1 MRLTASESARI
12 GHGRVV
18 PTAGLWHVHLRCSG
32 VAAGV
37 AALALLASGCVR
49 GAAGAESGS
58 DAAVSEPAVV
68 RSNILRVD
76 YAGSESCRACHRSL
90 YADWLG
96 SPMRQMTRLPATARI
111 RAPFDGRAWKFK
123 NDEARFE
130 QQAGARF
137 LQTRSRR
144 FGDHLYRV
152 TRVIGGRTREDFA
165 GVEVTGM
172 QPDARIIGDAHD
184 EVILP
189 ASYFFETGS
198 FRLKGYSVMVRER
211 PGLKAGAVWNQSCV
225 LCHNTAPTFV
235 ALWGALLGRGA
246 PAYQGELVDTLLPEG
261 RRWRLQVTDANALR
275 AAVADEVQHL
285 GGTSDLSS
293 DLPASLRQGIMEM
306 SRRFGAEHLLE
317 IGIGCEA
324 CHGGCRE
331 HVQQPR
337 VSTSYQP
344 RSPFLRVQPAPGQDS
359 ITRAESIN
367 RTCARCHQVLFSRY
381 PFTWE
386 GGFRHAGSPGGSS
399 TNSGEAR
406 DMLLGGC
413 SRALAC
419 TDCHDPH
426 RDDDPDDLA
435 ALATPAG
442 NATCTKCHPA
452 YLGREALR
460 SHSHH
465 DPDAAGGVCINCHMP
480 RKNLALT
487 YTLGRYHRIGSPTE
501 RARVQGDRPLE
512 CALCHARKS
521 AEELVSV
528 MERWWGKHYDRQ
540 VLQALYGD
548 LQQPP
553 LLSTLAR
560 GKPHEQAVAI
570 ISLREQK
577 VSEALPLVAQQIA
590 HRLPLVRYQARKAI
604 NAFVGKD
611 CGIDLDRSTRDIIAA
626 TEKCV
631 PQAAPI
637 TPGVPVR
644 EAPASTHDD
653 D

>member
-1 MRLTASESARI
+1 MT
-12 GHGRVV
+12 
-18 PTAGLWHVHLRCSG
+18 
-32 VAAGV
+32 
-37 AALALLASGCVR
+37 ALAVWVSGCIR
-49 GAAGAESGS
+49 GVAGAE
-58 DAAVSEPAVV
+58 AAPDGGVGEPRVV
-68 RSNILRVD
+68 RSNILRAD
-76 YAGSESCRACHRSL
+76 YSGSASCRTCHRSL
-90 YADWLG
+90 YDDWLG
-96 SPMRQMTRLPATARI
+96 SPMRQMTRMPATAKI
-111 RAPFDGRAWKFK
+111 RAPFDGRTWKFK
-123 NDEARFE
+123 DDEARFE
-130 QQAGARF
+130 QQAGTRF
-137 LQTRSRR
+137 VRIRSRR
-144 FGDHLYRV
+144 FGEHLYRV

-165 GVEVTGM
+165 GVEVTGT
-172 QPDARIIGDAHD
+172 QPDARIIGDPHD

-189 ASYFFETGS
+189 ASYFFETAS

-235 ALWGALLGRGA
+235 ALWGALLGKGA
-246 PAYQGELVDTLLPEG
+246 PAYQGELVDALLPES
-261 RRWRLQVTDANALR
+261 RRWQMQVTDPNAVR
-275 AAVADEVQHL
+275 AAVADEVHL
-285 GGTSDLSS
+285 LGDAGDLPG
-293 DLPASLRQGIMEM
+293 DVPASLRQGITTMN
-306 SRRFGAEHLLE
+306 RRFAAAHLLE

-344 RSPFLRVQPAPGQDS
+344 RSPLLRVQPAPDRGP

-386 GGFRHAGSPGGSS
+386 GGLRHSGSPGGSS

-426 RDDDPDDLA
+426 RDDDPNDLA

-442 NATCTKCHPA
+442 NATCTKCHSA
-452 YLGREALR
+452 FASRQALR
-460 SHSHH
+460 AHSHH

-501 RARVQGDRPLE
+501 NVRVLRDRPLE
-512 CALCHARKS
+512 CALCHAHKS
-521 AEELVSV
+521 AEELVSE
-528 MERWWGKHYDRQ
+528 MERWWGKRYDRQ

-548 LQQPP
+548 LQRSP
-553 LLSTLAR
+553 LQSTLAR

-577 VSEALPLVAQQIA
+577 VREALPLVAQQIA
-590 HRLPLVRYQARKAI
+590 HPLPLVRYQARKAI
-604 NAFVGKD
+604 NAFVGRD
-611 CGIDLDRSTRDIIAA
+611 CAIDLDRTLRDIIAA

-637 TPGVPVR
+637 TPGAPVR
-644 EAPASTHDD
+644 EAPASHHDD

>member
-1 MRLTASESARI
+1 MR
-12 GHGRVV
+12 
-18 PTAGLWHVHLRCSG
+18 
-32 VAAGV
+32 VAT
-37 AALALLASGCVR
+37 LALWASGCV
-49 GAAGAESGS
+49 GDASAESS
-58 DAAVSEPAVV
+58 SATAAAEPPATH
-68 RSNILRVD
+68 SNILRAD
-76 YAGSESCRACHRSL
+76 YAGSASCRTCHKSL
-90 YADWLG
+90 YDDWLG
-96 SPMRQMTRLPATARI
+96 SPMRQMTRLPATAAI
-111 RAPFDGRAWKFK
+111 RAPFDGRTWKFK
-123 NDEARFE
+123 DDQARFE
-130 QQAGARF
+130 LQAGTRF
-137 LQTRSRR
+137 VRVQSRR

-165 GVEVTGM
+165 GVEVTGT
-172 QPDARIIGDAHD
+172 QPDARIIGDVHD

-189 ASYFFETGS
+189 ASYFFETAS

-225 LCHNTAPTFV
+225 LCHNTAPAFLS
-235 ALWGALLGRGA
+235 LWGALLGKGA
-246 PAYQGELVDTLLPEG
+246 PAYQGEVVDALLPEN
-261 RRWRLQVTDANALR
+261 RRWGLQIADSNAVR
-275 AAVADEVQHL
+275 AAVADEVHLL
-285 GGTSDLSS
+285 GGASDAPT
-293 DLPASLRQGIMEM
+293 DLPTSLRQGITEM
-306 SRRFGAEHLLE
+306 SQRFGADHLLE

-337 VSTSYQP
+337 VSTSYEP
-344 RSPFLRVQPAPGQDS
+344 RSPFLRVQPAPGHGA

-386 GGFRHAGSPGGSS
+386 GGLRHSGSPGGSS

-406 DMLLGGC
+406 DLLLGGC

-442 NATCTKCHPA
+442 NATCTKCHAA
-452 YLGREALR
+452 YASRETLR
-460 SHSHH
+460 SHAHH
-465 DPDAAGGVCINCHMP
+465 DPEAAGGVCINCHMP

-501 RARVQGDRPLE
+501 GARVQGDRPLE

-521 AEELVSV
+521 AEELVSE
-528 MERWWGKHYDRQ
+528 MERWWGKRYDRQ
-540 VLQALYGD
+540 ALQALYGD

-577 VSEALPLVAQQIA
+577 VREALPLLARQIT
-590 HRLPLVRYQARKAI
+590 HPLPLVRYQARKAI
-604 NAFVGKD
+604 NALVGRD
-611 CGIDLDRSTRDIIAA
+611 CNIDLDRNLRDIIAA
-626 TEKCV
+626 TERCV

-637 TPGVPVR
+637 APGAPVR
-644 EAPASTHDD
+644 EAPSSRHDED
-653 D
+653 

>member
-1 MRLTASESARI
+1 MTRLR
-12 GHGRVV
+12 
-18 PTAGLWHVHLRCSG
+18 HLLFQLSG
-32 VAAGV
+32 VATSA
-37 AALALLASGCVR
+37 AALALGSAGCVG
-49 GAAGAESGS
+49 GASGAESGPGKPI
-58 DAAVSEPAVV
+58 AEPAVV
-68 RSNILRVD
+68 RSNILRAD
-76 YAGSESCRACHRSL
+76 YAGSASCRTCHRSL
-90 YADWLG
+90 YDDWLG
-96 SPMRQMTRLPATARI
+96 SPMRQMTRMPATARI
-111 RAPFDGRAWKFK
+111 RAPFDGRTWKFK
-123 NDEARFE
+123 DDEARFE
-130 QQAGARF
+130 LQAGTRF
-137 LQTRSRR
+137 VRIHSRR
-144 FGDHLYRV
+144 FGDRLYRV

-165 GVEVTGM
+165 GVEVAST
-172 QPDARIIGDAHD
+172 QSDAPVIGDPHD

-189 ASYFFETGS
+189 ASYFFETAS

-225 LCHNTAPTFV
+225 LCHNTAPAFLS
-235 ALWGALLGRGA
+235 LWGALLGKGA
-246 PAYQGELVDTLLPEG
+246 PAYQGEVVDSLLPES
-261 RRWRLQVTDANALR
+261 RRWLWQVADVNALR
-275 AAVADEVQHL
+275 AAVEDEVHHL
-285 GGTSDLSS
+285 GGAGDAPA
-293 DLPASLRQGIMEM
+293 DLPASLRLGIAEM
-306 SRRFGAEHLLE
+306 NRRFGADRLLE

-337 VSTSYQP
+337 VSTSYEP
-344 RSPFLRVQPAPGQDS
+344 RSRFLRVQPAPGRS
-359 ITRAESIN
+359 PIGRAESIN

-386 GGFRHAGSPGGSS
+386 GGLRHGGSPGGSS

-426 RDDDPDDLA
+426 RDDDPADLA

-452 YLGREALR
+452 YRAREALR
-460 SHSHH
+460 AHAHH

-501 RARVQGDRPLE
+501 SARVQGDRPLE

-521 AEELVSV
+521 AEELLSE
-528 MERWWGKHYDRQ
+528 MERWWGKRYDRQ
-540 VLQALYGD
+540 ALQALYGD

-570 ISLREQK
+570 LSLHEQN
-577 VSEALPLVAQQIA
+577 VREALPLLAQQIA
-590 HRLPLVRYQARKAI
+590 NRLPLVRYQARKAI
-604 NAFVGKD
+604 NAFVGHD
-611 CGIDLDRSTRDIIAA
+611 CGIDLDRSLRDIIAA
-626 TEKCV
+626 TERCV

-637 TPGVPVR
+637 TPGAPVR
-644 EAPASTHDD
+644 EAPPSHPDD

>member
-1 MRLTASESARI
+1 MTSARNFLC
-12 GHGRVV
+12 
-18 PTAGLWHVHLRCSG
+18 GLSG
-32 VAAGV
+32 VATGV

-49 GAAGAESGS
+49 GAAGAEATSS
-58 DAAVSEPAVV
+58 AAVGEPVVV
-68 RSNILRVD
+68 RSNILRAD
-76 YAGSESCRACHRSL
+76 YAGSASCQSCHRSL

-96 SPMRQMTRLPATARI
+96 SPMRQMTRTPATAKI
-111 RAPFDGRAWKFK
+111 RAPFDGRIWRFK
-123 NDEARFE
+123 DDEARFE
-130 QQAGARF
+130 QQAGTRF
-137 LQTRSRR
+137 VRIRSRR
-144 FGDHLYRV
+144 FGEHLYRV

-165 GVEVTGM
+165 GIEVTGA

-189 ASYFFETGS
+189 ASYFFETAS

-225 LCHNTAPTFV
+225 LCHNTAPFFV
-235 ALWGALLGRGA
+235 TLWGALLGKGA
-246 PAYQGELVDTLLPEG
+246 PAYQGELVDALLPAS
-261 RRWRLQVTDANALR
+261 RRWGLQVTDASAAR
-275 AAVADEVQHL
+275 AAVADEVHYL
-285 GGTSDLSS
+285 GGAGDAPA
-293 DLPASLRQGIMEM
+293 DLPASLRQGIVEM
-306 SRRFGAEHLLE
+306 SRRFGAEQLLE
-317 IGIGCEA
+317 VGIGCEA

-337 VSTSYQP
+337 VSTSYEP
-344 RSPFLRVQPAPGQDS
+344 HSPFLHVQPAPGRGS
-359 ITRAESIN
+359 LTRAESIN

-386 GGFRHAGSPGGSS
+386 GGLRHGGAPGGSS

-419 TDCHDPH
+419 TECHDPH
-426 RDDDPDDLA
+426 RDDDPEDLA

-452 YLGREALR
+452 LASREALHT
-460 SHSHH
+460 HSHH

-501 RARVQGDRPLE
+501 RERVQGDRPLE

-521 AEELVSV
+521 AEELVSE
-528 MERWWGKHYDRQ
+528 MELWWGKHYDRQ
-540 VLQALYGD
+540 ALQALYGD

-577 VSEALPLVAQQIA
+577 VSEALPLLARQIA
-590 HRLPLVRYQARKAI
+590 HPLPLLRYQARKAI
-604 NAFVGKD
+604 NAFVGHD
-611 CGIDLDRSTRDIIAA
+611 CGIDLDRNLRDIIAA
-626 TEKCV
+626 AERCV

-637 TPGVPVR
+637 TPGAPVR
-644 EAPASTHDD
+644 ETPASHHDD

>member
-1 MRLTASESARI
+1 
-12 GHGRVV
+12 
-18 PTAGLWHVHLRCSG
+18 
-32 VAAGV
+32 VATGV
-37 AALALLASGCVR
+37 AALALSASACVR
-49 GAAGAESGS
+49 GAAGAESAPDGGV
-58 DAAVSEPAVV
+58 AEPRVA

-76 YAGSESCRACHRSL
+76 YAGSASCRTCHSSL
-90 YADWLG
+90 YDDWLG
-96 SPMRQMTRLPATARI
+96 SPMRQMTRLPATAKI
-111 RAPFDGRAWKFK
+111 RAPFDGRTWRFK
-123 NDEARFE
+123 DDEARFVR
-130 QQAGARF
+130 QAGTRF
-137 LQTRSRR
+137 VRIRSRR
-144 FGDHLYRV
+144 FGEHLYRV

-165 GVEVTGM
+165 GVEVTGT

-189 ASYFFETGS
+189 ASYFFETSS

-225 LCHNTAPTFV
+225 LCHNTAPSFLS
-235 ALWGALLGRGA
+235 LWGALLGKGA
-246 PAYQGELVDTLLPEG
+246 PSYQGEVVDALLPKS
-261 RRWRLQVTDANALR
+261 RRWGLQVTDANALR
-275 AAVADEVQHL
+275 AAVADEVHL
-285 GGTSDLSS
+285 LGEASEPPGDA
-293 DLPASLRQGIMEM
+293 PASLRQGIATM
-306 SRRFGAEHLLE
+306 SQRFGAKHLLE
-317 IGIGCEA
+317 VGIGCES

-331 HVQQPR
+331 HVLQPR

-344 RSPFLRVQPAPGQDS
+344 RSPFLLVQPAPDRGP

-386 GGFRHAGSPGGSS
+386 GGLRHGPSPGGSS

-442 NATCTKCHPA
+442 NATCTKCHSA
-452 YLGREALR
+452 YASRQALR
-460 SHSHH
+460 AHSHH

-501 RARVQGDRPLE
+501 NARVLRDRPLE

-521 AEELVSV
+521 AEELVSE
-528 MERWWGKHYDRQ
+528 MERWWGKHYDRPI
-540 VLQALYGD
+540 LQALYGD

-553 LLSTLAR
+553 LQATLAL

-570 ISLREQK
+570 ISLREQN
-577 VSEALPLVAQQIA
+577 VRETLPLVAQQIA
-590 HRLPLVRYQARKAI
+590 NRLPLVRYQVRKAI
-604 NAFVGKD
+604 DTFVGKD
-611 CGIDLDRSTRDIIAA
+611 CGIDLDRTLRDIISA

-637 TPGVPVR
+637 TQSAPVR
-644 EAPASTHDD
+644 EAPASHPDD

>member
-1 MRLTASESARI
+1 VTSPRHFPSRL
-12 GHGRVV
+12 
-18 PTAGLWHVHLRCSG
+18 PG
-32 VAAGV
+32 VAPRV
-37 AALALLASGCVR
+37 ATLALWASGCVG
-49 GAAGAESGS
+49 GAAGAESAPDGG
-58 DAAVSEPAVV
+58 VGEPRVV
-68 RSNILRVD
+68 RSNILRAD
-76 YAGSESCRACHRSL
+76 YAGSESCRTCHRSL
-90 YADWLG
+90 YDDWLG

-111 RAPFDGRAWKFK
+111 RAPFDGRTWRFK
-123 NDEARFE
+123 DDEARFE
-130 QQAGARF
+130 RQAGTRF
-137 LQTRSRR
+137 LRIHSRR

-165 GVEVTGM
+165 GVEVTGT
-172 QPDARIIGDAHD
+172 QPDARTVGDPHD
-184 EVILP
+184 EVVLP
-189 ASYFFETGS
+189 ASYFFETAS

-225 LCHNTAPTFV
+225 LCHNTAPTFLS
-235 ALWGALLGRGA
+235 LWGALLGKGA
-246 PAYQGELVDTLLPEG
+246 PAYQGEVVDALLPEG
-261 RRWRLQVTDANALR
+261 RRRRWEVAHPDAAR
-275 AAVADEVQHL
+275 AAVADEVHLL
-285 GGTSDLSS
+285 GGASDAPA
-293 DLPASLRQGIMEM
+293 DLPASLRQGIGEM

-344 RSPFLRVQPAPGQDS
+344 RSPFLRAQPAPGRGP

-386 GGFRHAGSPGGSS
+386 GGLRHGGAPGGSS

-426 RDDDPDDLA
+426 RDDDPNDLA

-442 NATCTKCHPA
+442 NATCAKCHPA
-452 YLGREALR
+452 FASRAALR
-460 SHSHH
+460 AHSHH

-501 RARVQGDRPLE
+501 NVRVLRDRPLE

-521 AEELVSV
+521 AEELVSE
-528 MERWWGKHYDRQ
+528 MERWWGKRYDRQ

-548 LQQPP
+548 LQQSP
-553 LLSTLAR
+553 LQSTLAR

-577 VSEALPLVAQQIA
+577 VREALPLVAQQIA
-590 HRLPLVRYQARKAI
+590 NPLPLVRYQARKAI
-604 NAFVGKD
+604 NALVGRD
-611 CGIDLDRSTRDIIAA
+611 CAIDLDRALRDIIAA

-637 TPGVPVR
+637 TPGAPVR
-644 EAPASTHDD
+644 ETPASHHDD

>member
-1 MRLTASESARI
+1 M
-12 GHGRVV
+12 
-18 PTAGLWHVHLRCSG
+18 
-32 VAAGV
+32 
-37 AALALLASGCVR
+37 AALALWASGCVG
-49 GAAGAESGS
+49 GAAGAESGPEK
-58 DAAVSEPAVV
+58 AVTQPAVV
-68 RSNILRVD
+68 HSNILRTD
-76 YAGSESCRACHRSL
+76 YAGSASCRTCHRSL
-90 YADWLG
+90 YDDWLG
-96 SPMRQMTRLPATARI
+96 SPMRQMTRMPATARI
-111 RAPFDGRAWKFK
+111 RAPFDGRTWKFK
-123 NDEARFE
+123 DDEARFE
-130 QQAGARF
+130 LQAGTRF
-137 LQTRSRR
+137 VRIHSRR

-165 GVEVTGM
+165 GVEVTGT
-172 QPDARIIGDAHD
+172 QPGAPIIGDAHD

-189 ASYFFETGS
+189 ASYFFETTS

-211 PGLKAGAVWNQSCV
+211 PGLKAGAVWNQSCI
-225 LCHNTAPTFV
+225 LCHNTAPAFLS
-235 ALWGALLGRGA
+235 LWGALLGKGA
-246 PAYQGELVDTLLPEG
+246 PAYQGELVDALVPEG
-261 RRWRLQVTDANALR
+261 RRWRLEVTDPNAVR
-275 AAVADEVQHL
+275 AAVADEVRHL
-285 GGTSDLSS
+285 GGAADAVADIPT
-293 DLPASLRQGIMEM
+293 SLRQGIVEM
-306 SRRFGAEHLLE
+306 GRRFGADHLLE

-324 CHGGCRE
+324 CHGGCLE
-331 HVQQPR
+331 HVKQPR
-337 VSTSYQP
+337 VSTSYEL
-344 RSPFLRVQPAPGQDS
+344 RSPFLRVQPAPDRS
-359 ITRAESIN
+359 PITRAESIN

-386 GGFRHAGSPGGSS
+386 GGLRHGGSPGGSS

-413 SRALAC
+413 SRALDC
-419 TDCHDPH
+419 TACHDPH

-452 YLGREALR
+452 FANREALR
-460 SHSHH
+460 SHAHH

-501 RARVQGDRPLE
+501 SARVQGDRPLE

-521 AEELVSV
+521 AEELVST
-528 MERWWGKHYDRQ
+528 MEKWWGKHYDRPI
-540 VLQALYGD
+540 LQALYGD

-577 VSEALPLVAQQIA
+577 VREALPLLAQQIA
-590 HRLPLVRYQARKAI
+590 NRLPLVRYQARKAI
-604 NAFVGKD
+604 NAFVGRD
-611 CGIDLDRSTRDIIAA
+611 CSIDLDRPLRDIIATA
-626 TEKCV
+626 EKCV

-637 TPGVPVR
+637 TPGAPVR
-644 EAPASTHDD
+644 ETPASRHDD

>member
-1 MRLTASESARI
+1 
-12 GHGRVV
+12 
-18 PTAGLWHVHLRCSG
+18 
-32 VAAGV
+32 
-37 AALALLASGCVR
+37 
-49 GAAGAESGS
+49 
-58 DAAVSEPAVV
+58 
-68 RSNILRVD
+68 
-76 YAGSESCRACHRSL
+76 L
-90 YADWLG
+90 YDDWLG
-96 SPMRQMTRLPATARI
+96 SPMRQMTRLPATAKI
-111 RAPFDGRAWKFK
+111 RVPFDGRTWKFK
-123 NDEARFE
+123 DDQARFE
-130 QQAGARF
+130 QQAGTRF
-137 LQTRSRR
+137 VRIQSRR
-144 FGDHLYRV
+144 FGEHLYRV

-165 GVEVTGM
+165 GVEVTGT
-172 QPDARIIGDAHD
+172 QPDARIIGDPHD

-189 ASYFFETGS
+189 ASYFFETAS

-225 LCHNTAPTFV
+225 LCHNTAPAFLL
-235 ALWGALLGRGA
+235 LWGALLGKGA
-246 PAYQGELVDTLLPEG
+246 PPYQGEVVDSLLPES
-261 RRWRLQVTDANALR
+261 RRWGLQVTDPNAVR
-275 AAVADEVQHL
+275 AAVADEIRHL
-285 GGTSDLSS
+285 GGAGDSPADM
-293 DLPASLRQGIMEM
+293 PASLRQGIVEM
-306 SRRFGAEHLLE
+306 SRRFAAEQLLE

-337 VSTSYQP
+337 VSTSYEP
-344 RSPFLRVQPAPGQDS
+344 RSPFLRVEPAPNRGP

-367 RTCARCHQVLFSRY
+367 RTCAHCHQVLFSRY

-386 GGFRHAGSPGGSS
+386 GGLRHGGSPGGSS

-413 SRALAC
+413 SHALAC

-452 YLGREALR
+452 YAGREALR

-501 RARVQGDRPLE
+501 SARVQRDRPLE

-521 AEELVSV
+521 AEELVSA
-528 MERWWGKHYDRQ
+528 MERWWGKRYDRQ
-540 VLQALYGD
+540 VLQTLYGD

-577 VSEALPLVAQQIA
+577 VSEALPLLAQQIA
-590 HRLPLVRYQARKAI
+590 HPLPLVRYQARKAI
-604 NAFVGKD
+604 NALVGRD
-611 CGIDLDRSTRDIIAA
+611 CGIDLDRNLREIIAA

-637 TPGVPVR
+637 TPGAPVR
-644 EAPASTHDD
+644 EAPASHHDD

>member
-1 MRLTASESARI
+1 MTGLT
-12 GHGRVV
+12 
-18 PTAGLWHVHLRCSG
+18 
-32 VAAGV
+32 
-37 AALALLASGCVR
+37 LLASGCVR
-49 GAAGAESGS
+49 GAAGAQS
-58 DAAVSEPAVV
+58 AAATAAAPPPVV
-68 RSNILRVD
+68 RSNILRAD

-90 YADWLG
+90 YQDWLG
-96 SPMRQMTRLPATARI
+96 SPMRQMTRLPTTARI
-111 RAPFDGRAWKFK
+111 QAPFDGRTWRFK
-123 NDEARFE
+123 DDEARFDL
-130 QQAGARF
+130 QAGTRF
-137 LQTRSRR
+137 VQIRSRR
-144 FGDHLYRV
+144 FGNHLYRV

-165 GVEVTGM
+165 GVEVTST
-172 QPDARIIGDAHD
+172 QPDAHIIGDSRD

-189 ASYFFETGS
+189 ASYFFETAS

-225 LCHNTAPTFV
+225 LCHNTAPTFLS
-235 ALWGALLGRGA
+235 LWGALLGKGA
-246 PAYQGELVDTLLPEG
+246 PAYQGELVDALLPEG
-261 RRWRLQVTDANALR
+261 RRWRLQVNDANAVR
-275 AAVADEVQHL
+275 TAVADEVHHL
-285 GGTSDLSS
+285 GGASDTPA
-293 DLPASLRQGIMEM
+293 DLPAALRQGIAEM
-306 SRRFGAEHLLE
+306 SRRFAAEHLLE

-337 VSTSYQP
+337 ISTSYEP
-344 RSPFLRVQPAPGQDS
+344 RSPFLHLQPARDREPP
-359 ITRAESIN
+359 TRAESIN
-367 RTCARCHQVLFSRY
+367 RVCARCHQVLFSRY

-386 GGFRHAGSPGGSS
+386 GGLRHAGSPGGSS

-406 DMLLGGC
+406 DMLMGGC

-426 RDDDPDDLA
+426 SNDDPDDLA
-435 ALATPAG
+435 ALATLAG
-442 NATCTKCHPA
+442 NATCTKCHLA
-452 YLGREALR
+452 FASREALR

-521 AEELVSV
+521 SEELVTE

-553 LLSTLAR
+553 LFSTLAR

-570 ISLREQK
+570 ISLREQNQR
-577 VSEALPLVAQQIA
+577 EALPFLARQIA
-590 HRLPLVRYQARKAI
+590 NPLPLVRYQARKAI
-604 NAFVGKD
+604 NALLGRD
-611 CGIDLDRSTRDIIAA
+611 CGIDLDRSLPDIIAA

-637 TPGVPVR
+637 TPGPSLR
-644 EAPASTHDD
+644 ETPASHHDD

>member
-1 MRLTASESARI
+1 MTSQRNVLIRLSGIAAAVTAL
-12 GHGRVV
+12 
-18 PTAGLWHVHLRCSG
+18 TLWV
-32 VAAGV
+32 
-37 AALALLASGCVR
+37 SGCVR
-49 GAAGAESGS
+49 GAVGAESGS
-58 DAAVSEPAVV
+58 EKAVGEPAIV
-68 RSNILRVD
+68 RSNILRAD
-76 YAGSESCRACHRSL
+76 YAGSASCRTCHRSL
-90 YADWLG
+90 YDDWLG
-96 SPMRQMTRLPATARI
+96 SPMRQMTRLPATAKI
-111 RAPFDGRAWKFK
+111 RAPFDGRTWKFK
-123 NDEARFE
+123 DDEARFE
-130 QQAGARF
+130 QRAGTRF
-137 LQTRSRR
+137 VRIGSRR

-165 GVEVTGM
+165 GVEVTST
-172 QPDARIIGDAHD
+172 QPDARIVGDPHD

-189 ASYFFETGS
+189 ASYFFETSS

-225 LCHNTAPTFV
+225 LCHNTAPTFLS
-235 ALWGALLGRGA
+235 LWGALLGKDA
-246 PAYQGELVDTLLPEG
+246 PAYQGEMVDALLPEN
-261 RRWRLQVTDANALR
+261 RRWGLQITDSSAVR
-275 AAVADEVQHL
+275 AAVADEVRLL
-285 GGTSDLSS
+285 GEAS
-293 DLPASLRQGIMEM
+293 DLPGDVASSLRQGIATMNQ
-306 SRRFGAEHLLE
+306 RFGAKHLLE
-317 IGIGCEA
+317 VGIGCEA

-331 HVQQPR
+331 HVLQPR

-344 RSPFLRVQPAPGQDS
+344 RSPLVRVQPAPDRGP

-386 GGFRHAGSPGGSS
+386 GGLRHSGLPGGSS

-413 SRALAC
+413 SSALAC

-426 RDDDPDDLA
+426 RDDDPADLA

-442 NATCTKCHPA
+442 NSTCTKCHPA
-452 YLGREALR
+452 FAGREALR
-460 SHSHH
+460 AHSHH
-465 DPDAAGGVCINCHMP
+465 DPDAAGGVCVNCHMP

-501 RARVQGDRPLE
+501 TVRVQRDQPLE

-521 AEELVSV
+521 AEEMVST
-528 MERWWGKHYDRQ
+528 MERWWGKRYDRPA
-540 VLQALYGD
+540 LQTLYGD

-570 ISLREQK
+570 ISLREQN
-577 VSEALPLVAQQIA
+577 VRESLPLVARQIA
-590 HRLPLVRYQARKAI
+590 NQLPLVRYQARKAI
-604 NAFVGKD
+604 DAFVGKD
-611 CGIDLDRSTRDIIAA
+611 CGIDLDRTLRDIITA
-626 TEKCV
+626 TERCV

-637 TPGVPVR
+637 APGAPVR
-644 EAPASTHDD
+644 EAPASHHDD